1 MVFDEAIKYA
11 KELSFVQSYEDV
23 YEYNLVIDLEDV
35 IEILENLKQE
45 YKPTIEM
52 TAKEKEHLLSIATT
66 SVTFTNFYEQVLKQ
80 STNIKFGVQTTPEL
94 YKHLSENELMQAWL
108 HQDTIKVKGD

>member
-1 MVFDEAIKYA
+1 MTFDEAIKEIDNALDLIDYDDMTNKIDEVFNKLREEYA
-11 KELSFVQSYEDV
+11 
-23 YEYNLVIDLEDV
+23 
-35 IEILENLKQE
+35 
-45 YKPTIEM
+45 PTIEM

-94 YKHLSENELMQAWL
+94 YKHLPENELMQAWL

>member
-1 MVFDEAIKYA
+1 MKFDEAIEHFRNNTDISGTA
-11 KELSFVQSYEDV
+11 VFLDDVEDTLKELR
-23 YEYNLVIDLEDV
+23 
-35 IEILENLKQE
+35 QE
-45 YKPTIEM
+45 YAPTVDM
-52 TAKEKEHLLSIATT
+52 TAKEKEYFLSIATS

-94 YKHLSENELMQAWL
+94 YKHLPENELMQAWL

>member
-1 MVFDEAIKYA
+1 MTFDEAIKEIDNALDLIDYDDMTNKIDEVFNKLREEYA
-11 KELSFVQSYEDV
+11 
-23 YEYNLVIDLEDV
+23 
-35 IEILENLKQE
+35 
-45 YKPTIEM
+45 PTIEM

-108 HQDTIKVKGD
+108 HPETIKVKGD

>member
-1 MVFDEAIKYA
+1 MTFDEAIKEIDNALDLIDYDDMTNKIDEVFNKLREEYA
-11 KELSFVQSYEDV
+11 
-23 YEYNLVIDLEDV
+23 
-35 IEILENLKQE
+35 
-45 YKPTIEM
+45 PTIEM

-94 YKHLSENELMQAWL
+94 YKHLQENELMQAWL